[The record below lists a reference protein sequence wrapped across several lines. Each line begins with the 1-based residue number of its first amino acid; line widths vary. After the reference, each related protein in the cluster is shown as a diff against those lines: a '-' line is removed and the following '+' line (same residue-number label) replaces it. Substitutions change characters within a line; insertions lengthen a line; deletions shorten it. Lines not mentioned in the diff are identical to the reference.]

1 MDQTPSRLDLA
12 GEERVPRPRVT
23 RAQNRARASAAF
35 DQSFPSVHSANPGRA
50 PVYHSQE
57 RSPYASRSET
67 ARRAAFPAQEGWAQD
82 PPRGRGAG
90 RDWGRDDDGPAKRK
104 KNHPF
109 LYATVIMV
117 CSLLLISLGLFAA
130 PQWLGVHWRDM
141 PNYAFVNGSII
152 QMDASQIA
160 NYQQMRSEASGDII
174 LPGVFVDD
182 VDVGGMTIDQ
192 AKAAIGSG
200 GTQSDAGF
208 SITVSIGN
216 RTWPIDSSRVPITRN
231 VDEVLTKAYSQGRQN
246 TTAIL
251 NTSVTPFAQRLST
264 AQQMKAQNVRLYSEM
279 TYDKATVR
287 SLTDAIVS
295 FVNRDP
301 VDAVV
306 ESFDFNTR
314 SFTFTGEA
322 VGVQVDGEALYQ
334 QVIAKLDARE
344 YGTVLTVTPEVITP
358 KATKVELMNSFRL
371 ISTYTTET
379 TSNSNRNTNVD
390 LSAKA
395 INGHTVMP
403 GETFSFNQ
411 TTGQRTEQKG
421 YKEAI
426 AISGGQSVPDIGG
439 GVCQTSSTLFNA
451 VARADLEI
459 VDRSP
464 HAWPSAYVEK
474 GLDATVNWPNLDFK
488 FRNNKDTPIFIISW
502 YKDRKVTVEIYGMSL
517 GTGVSIDLVSKVTQ
531 TLKPPSDVKYVQ
543 NSKLAPGTSDETI
556 KARTGYVVETYKVWY
571 KDGMETK
578 RDTMFTSTYRP
589 FQRTVEWN

>member
-1 MDQTPSRLDLA
+1 MDQTPSRIDAA
-12 GEERVPRPRVT
+12 GEERVSRPRVT
-23 RAQNRARASAAF
+23 RAQNRARSSF
-35 DQSFPSVHSANPGRA
+35 DQSFPSVHTANPGRA
-50 PVYHSQE
+50 PVQNSQE
-57 RSPYASRSET
+57 RSPYAYRSET
-67 ARRAAFPAQEGWAQD
+67 ARLRAVPAQDGWAQE
-82 PPRGRGAG
+82 PPRGRGTQ
-90 RDWGRDDDGPAKRK
+90 RDWRNDYNGPSKK
-104 KNHPF
+104 KNSHPF
-109 LYATVIMV
+109 LYATVIMI
-117 CSLLLISLGLFAA
+117 CTLLLISLGLFAA
-130 PQWLGVHWRDM
+130 PQWLGVHWQDM

-160 NYQQMRSEASGDII
+160 SYKQMRSQAAGDTI

-192 AKAAIGSG
+192 AKAAIGG
-200 GTQSDAGF
+200 GGKQSDNGF

-231 VDEVLTKAYSQGRQN
+231 VDEMLTKAFAQGRQN
-246 TTAIL
+246 STAII
-251 NTSVTPFAQRLST
+251 NTSVTPFEQRLGA
-264 AQQMKAQNVRLYSEM
+264 AQQLKAQNVRLYSEM

-287 SLTDAIVS
+287 GLTDAIVS
-295 FVNRDP
+295 YVNRDP
-301 VDAVV
+301 VDAQVQ
-306 ESFDFNTR
+306 SFDFGKRT
-314 SFTFTGEA
+314 FTFTDEA
-322 VGVQVDGEALYQ
+322 PGVHVDGDALYQ

-344 YGTVLTVTPEVITP
+344 YGTTLTVTPEIITP

-379 TSNSNRNTNVD
+379 TNNSNRNTNVD
-390 LSAKA
+390 LSSQA
-395 INGHTVMP
+395 INGRTVMP
-403 GETFSFNQ
+403 GETFSFNK
-411 TTGQRTEQKG
+411 TTGQRTEAKG

-464 HAWPSAYVEK
+464 HAWPSTYVEK
-474 GLDATVNWPNLDFK
+474 GLDATVNWPGLDFK
-488 FRNNKDTPIFIISW
+488 FRNNKNTPIFIISW
-502 YKDRKVTVEIYGMSL
+502 YKDRKITVEIYGMSL

-531 TLKPPSDVKYVQ
+531 TLKPPADVKYVQ
-543 NSKLAPGTSDETI
+543 NTSLPVGSSEETI

-571 KDGMETK
+571 RDGKEIK
-578 RDTMFTSTYRP
+578 RDKMFTSTYRP